1 MQLMR
6 LLPDYYENN
15 KTMNLL
21 QRILSEATN
30 NLEAE
35 LSSTIKEC
43 FVSTASTLLSRYEKM
58 YGLQVD
64 ILKDETYRKERILA
78 KLVGVGT
85 TTKEMLIETAASYS
99 NGEVEVIEDN
109 ANHKFIIKFVG
120 TKEMPGNMADLKLT
134 IEEIK
139 PAHLAVE
146 YLYVYNSWDDISK
159 MTWSTAESYTWN
171 ELRTVTD

>member
-15 KTMNLL
+15 TTMNLL
-21 QRILSEATN
+21 QGILSEVTDE
-30 NLEAE
+30 LEE
-35 LSSTIKEC
+35 GLSSTIKEC
-43 FVSTASTLLSRYEKM
+43 FESTASALLSRYEKM

-85 TTKEMLIETAASYS
+85 TTKKMLMETAASYS

-109 ANHKFIIKFVG
+109 ANHKFTIKFVG
-120 TKEMPGNMADLKLT
+120 TKGVPGNMADLKLT

-146 YLYVYNSWDDISK
+146 YLYVYNTWDDIAK
-159 MTWSTAESYTWN
+159 ITWENAESYTWN